1 MSFQPVV
8 PFGGYTGWL
17 FMQRTIEK
25 QQEAFDDSFAVT
37 RATDYFREKIGE
49 VDSAEELV
57 ADRRLREVALG
68 AYGLDEDINSNF
80 FIQTILEEGTLDDEA
95 LANRLADPRYAK
107 LADAFGFDL
116 GTPLTQSDTIVED
129 IIARFEDR
137 QFERAVG
144 NVNNDIRLAL
154 NTSVGIEDVIS
165 SVEANDSRWF
175 AVLGNAPLRQVVQT
189 AFGLPTAIA
198 AVDLDQQLETFKERS
213 ESILGTSE
221 VGDFAD
227 PEVQEQLVRLFLIRS
242 EAAGQASS
250 FSPGSV
256 ALTLLQS

>member
-1 MSFQPVV
+1 MSFQPIV

-17 FMQRTIEK
+17 FMQRTLDK
-25 QQEAFDDSFAVT
+25 QQEAFDDSLLIT
-37 RATDYFREKIGE
+37 RATDYFRENIGDI
-49 VDSAEELV
+49 DSAEELID
-57 ADRRLREVALG
+57 DRRLREVALG
-68 AYGLDEDINSNF
+68 AFGLDEDIDSNF
-80 FIQTILEEGTLDDEA
+80 FIKTILEEGTLDDEA

-116 GTPLTQSDTIVED
+116 GIPLTKSETIVED
-129 IIARFEDR
+129 IIARYEDR

-154 NTSVGIEDVIS
+154 NLSVAVDDVTST
-165 SVEANDSRWF
+165 VEANDSRWF

-198 AVDLDQQLETFKERS
+198 AIDLDQQLETFKERS
-213 ESILGTSE
+213 ESVLGTSD
-221 VGDFAD
+221 VGALTD
-227 PEVQEQLVRLFLIRS
+227 PELQEKLIRLFLIRS
-242 EAAGQASS
+242 EAANQATS
-250 FSPGSV
+250 FSSGSV